1 MSKKDGKDKPEIKVH
16 TLNLNDLQSA
26 DVEGIRRIADQ
37 MGDDVP
43 KEVRDAVEELLH
55 KVKEEVGEPFAS
67 EAEAQAEAML
77 LFGEPQPPVGALVKR
92 KDDKNEAGH
101 QATIVLDAWP
111 HYKIYDKRLVNGVVI
126 TVIGKGAADVKAVD
140 LRDYVLAIKALN

>member
-1 MSKKDGKDKPEIKVH
+1 MSKKPDIKVH
-16 TLNLNDLQSA
+16 TINLNDLQKSDGDAIRKIAESMA
-26 DVEGIRRIADQ
+26 D
-37 MGDDVP
+37 DDIP
-43 KEVRDAVEELLH
+43 QEVRDAIEGLPH
-55 KVKEEVGEPFAS
+55 KVKEEVGEPVAS